1 MGLLDL
7 LRKLKKNDKDA
18 KILVLGLDNA
28 GKTTLLKLLSSE
40 NPTETTPTQGFNVKS
55 IIKDS
60 FKLNV
65 WDIGGQKE
73 IRKYWENYY
82 DNVDG
87 LIFVVDSS
95 DDIRVSECNI
105 ELKLLISVTFI
116 FIFQESKLAKV
127 PILIFANKQDLA
139 GALSPEEIMESM
151 ELSDIQDRAW
161 VIHSCS
167 AIKGDGVQEGLKWLM
182 ENISKKNI

>member
-1 MGLLDL
+1 M

-40 NPTETTPTQGFNVKS
+40 NPSETSPTQGFNVKS

-95 DDIRVSECNI
+95 DDYRVAECNN
-105 ELKLLISVTFI
+105 ELKLLISVSSYI
-116 FIFQESKLAKV
+116 YMI
-127 PILIFANKQDLA
+127 N
-139 GALSPEEIMESM
+139 
-151 ELSDIQDRAW
+151 
-161 VIHSCS
+161 
-167 AIKGDGVQEGLKWLM
+167 
-182 ENISKKNI
+182 